1 MAADTLARMFWEQ
14 VERSGDRPAQQ
25 FKHGAGWTTITW
37 REVGETVR
45 ELALGLLAL
54 GRAKGDSVALLS
66 SSRAE
71 WVQAD
76 FAIFTAGCVTVPVYP
91 SYPPDLIAYI
101 VNDSGARTIIVEDP
115 AQLAKV
121 LQAREK
127 TPNLEHIIV
136 ISDYDAPQP
145 PKMVMTWESLRRLG
159 RENAGTGALGSL
171 LAERVASTRPT
182 DLATIVYTSGT
193 TGPPKGVMQTHGNH
207 IAAVTAS
214 KQATPVEEGW
224 VHLLFLPLAH
234 SFARLESFLGVAHG
248 LTTAFAE
255 NLDKVGENLRE
266 TRPHFIC
273 SVPRVFE
280 KVYGRILAGVEAG
293 SPAKKKIFNWAVSVG
308 RDVSRHQQRGQPVP
322 TTLELKRKIA
332 HKLVFSKLH
341 AALGGRLRWA
351 VSGGAPLSR
360 DIAEFF
366 HAAGILL
373 LEGYG
378 LTETCPVLTFNRPD
392 RYKFGSVGQTLPGVQ
407 VQIAADGEIL
417 ARGPNIA
424 TLGYFKQPEATHEVF
439 GADGWFHTGDIGTID
454 GDGFLFITDRKK
466 DLIVTAGGMNIAP
479 QNIENL
485 LKADPFISQVM
496 VYGDR
501 RPYPVALITV
511 NSDELSKFAR
521 EQGILT
527 SEAAAI
533 VKHPKVVERVG
544 RTVEEKNTQLQSY
557 ARIKRF
563 TVLPTD
569 FTLDGGELTPTLK
582 VKRKVVSQKYQDAIE
597 ELYR

>member
-1 MAADTLARMFWEQ
+1 MATDTLARMFWDR

-25 FKHGAGWTTITW
+25 FKQGADWKTITW
-37 REVGETVR
+37 REVGDVVR
-45 ELALGLLAL
+45 EVGLGLIAL
-54 GRAKGDSVALLS
+54 GREKGEMVALLS
-66 SSRAE
+66 TSRAE

-76 FAIFTAGCVTVPVYP
+76 FAIFSAGCVTVPVYP
-91 SYPPDLIAYI
+91 TYPPDLISYV
-101 VNDSGARTIIVEDP
+101 VNDSGAKTILVEDS

-121 LQAREK
+121 LQARDK
-127 TPNLEHIIV
+127 MPALQQIIV
-136 ISDYDAPQP
+136 IAGYDAPQP
-145 PKMVMTWESLRRLG
+145 PKIVMTWESLRRLG
-159 RENAGTGALGSL
+159 RENVAAHKST
-171 LAERVASTRPT
+171 LADRVASTRPT

-207 IAAVTAS
+207 VAAVTAS
-214 KQATPVEEGW
+214 KQATPVQEGW

-234 SFARLESFLGVAHG
+234 SFARLESFLGVTHG

-255 NLDKVGENLRE
+255 NLDKVGENLKE

-280 KVYGRILAGVEAG
+280 KVYGKILAGVEAG
-293 SPAKKKIFNWAVSVG
+293 SPAKKKIFSWAVSVG

-322 TTLELKRKIA
+322 ATLELKRKVA

-341 AALGGRLRWA
+341 AALGGRLQWA
-351 VSGGAPLSR
+351 VSGGAPLAR

-378 LTETCPVLTFNRPD
+378 LTETCPALTFNRPD
-392 RYKFGSVGQTLPGVQ
+392 RFKFGSVGQTLPGVQ
-407 VQIAADGEIL
+407 LRIAEDGEIL

-424 TLGYFKQPEATHEVF
+424 TLGYYKQPEATREVF
-439 GADGWFHTGDIGTID
+439 DPDGWFHTGDIGTVD
-454 GDGFLFITDRKK
+454 QDGFLVITDRKK

-501 RPYPVALITV
+501 RPYPVALITI
-511 NSDELSKFAR
+511 NPEELSKFAR

-533 VKHPKVVERVG
+533 VKHPKVAERVG

-557 ARIKRF
+557 AKIKRF

-569 FTLDGGELTPTLK
+569 FSLDGGELTPTLK
-582 VKRKVVSQKYQDAIE
+582 VKRKVVSQKYKDAIE

>member
-1 MAADTLARMFWEQ
+1 MAADTLARMFWDR

-25 FKHGAGWTTITW
+25 FKHGADWKTITW
-37 REVGETVR
+37 REVGDAVR
-45 ELALGLLAL
+45 EAALGLIAL
-54 GRAKGDSVALLS
+54 GREKGDMVALLS
-66 SSRAE
+66 ASRAE

-76 FAIFTAGCVTVPVYP
+76 FAIFSAGCVTVPVYP
-91 SYPPDLIAYI
+91 TYPPDLIAYV
-101 VNDSGARTIIVEDP
+101 VNDSGAKTIIVEDP

-121 LQAREK
+121 LQAHDQM
-127 TPNLEHIIV
+127 PALEHVVV
-136 ISDYDAPQP
+136 ITGYDAPQP
-145 PKMVMTWESLRRLG
+145 PKIVMTWQSLRRLG
-159 RENAGTGALGSL
+159 RENAAAHKST
-171 LAERVASTRPT
+171 LAERVATTRPT

-207 IAAVTAS
+207 VAAVTAS
-214 KQATPVEEGW
+214 KQATPVQEGW

-234 SFARLESFLGVAHG
+234 SFARLESFLGVTHG

-255 NLDKVGENLRE
+255 NLDKVGDNLKE

-280 KVYGRILAGVEAG
+280 KVYAKILAGVEAG
-293 SPAKKKIFNWAVSVG
+293 SPVKKKIFGWAVSVG

-322 TTLELKRKIA
+322 TALELKRKLA

-341 AALGGRLRWA
+341 AALGGRLQWA

-360 DIAEFF
+360 EIAEFF

-378 LTETCPVLTFNRPD
+378 LTETCPALTFNRPD
-392 RYKFGSVGQTLPGVQ
+392 RFKFGSVGQSLPGVQ
-407 VQIAADGEIL
+407 LRIAPDGEIL

-424 TLGYFKQPEATHEVF
+424 TLGYYKQPGATREVF
-439 GADGWFHTGDIGTID
+439 DPDGWFHTGDIGAID
-454 GDGFLFITDRKK
+454 QDGFLVITDRKK

-511 NSDELSKFAR
+511 SPDELSKFAR

-527 SEAAAI
+527 SDASAI
-533 VKHPKVVERVG
+533 VKHPKVAERVG

-557 ARIKRF
+557 AKIKRF
-563 TVLPTD
+563 TVLPAD

-582 VKRKVVSQKYQDAIE
+582 VKRKVVSQKYKDAIE

>member
-1 MAADTLARMFWEQ
+1 MAPDTLARMFWDR
-14 VERSGDRPAQQ
+14 VERSGDRPAHQ
-25 FKHGAGWTTITW
+25 FKQSTDWKTITW
-37 REVGETVR
+37 REVGDVVR
-45 ELALGLLAL
+45 EVALGLLAL
-54 GRAKGDSVALLS
+54 GRGTGDAVALLS
-66 SSRAE
+66 TSRAE

-76 FAIFTAGCVTVPVYP
+76 FAIFSAGCVTVPVYP
-91 SYPPDLIAYI
+91 TYPPDLIAYV
-101 VNDSGARTIIVEDP
+101 VNDSGAKTIIVEDP
-115 AQLAKV
+115 GQLSKV
-121 LQAREK
+121 LEARDK
-127 TPNLEHIIV
+127 TPGLEQIV
-136 ISDYDAPQP
+136 VITGYDAPQP
-145 PKMVMTWESLRRLG
+145 PKMIMTWETLRRRG
-159 RENAGTGALGSL
+159 RDSVDAHRST

-255 NLDKVGENLRE
+255 NLDKVGENLKE

-280 KVYGRILAGVEAG
+280 KVYGKILAGVEAG
-293 SPAKKKIFNWAVSVG
+293 SPAKRKIFGWAVSVG

-322 TTLELKRKIA
+322 ATLELKRKLA
-332 HKLVFSKLH
+332 HRLVFSKLH
-341 AALGGRLRWA
+341 AALGGRLQWA

-378 LTETCPVLTFNRPD
+378 LTETCPALTFNRPD
-392 RYKFGSVGQTLPGVQ
+392 RFKFGSVGQTLPGVQ
-407 VQIAADGEIL
+407 LRIAADGEIL

-424 TLGYFKQPEATHEVF
+424 TLGYFKQPEATREVF
-439 GADGWFHTGDIGTID
+439 DLDGWFHTGDIGTID
-454 GDGFLFITDRKK
+454 GDGFLVITDRKK

-496 VYGDR
+496 IYGDR

-511 NSDELSKFAR
+511 NPEELSKFAR

-557 ARIKRF
+557 AKIKRF
-563 TVLPTD
+563 TVLATD

-582 VKRKVVSQKYQDAIE
+582 VKRRVVSQKYKDAIE

>member
-1 MAADTLARMFWEQ
+1 MAPDTLARMFWDR
-14 VERSGDRPAQQ
+14 VDRSGERPAQQ
-25 FKHGAGWTTITW
+25 FKQSADWKTVTW
-37 REVGETVR
+37 REVGDVVR
-45 ELALGLLAL
+45 EVALGLLAL
-54 GRAKGDSVALLS
+54 GRGKGDAVALLS
-66 SSRAE
+66 TSRAE

-76 FAIFTAGCVTVPVYP
+76 FAIFSAGCVTVPVYP
-91 SYPPDLIAYI
+91 TYPPDLIAYV
-101 VNDSGARTIIVEDP
+101 VNDSGAKTIIVEDP
-115 AQLAKV
+115 GQLAKV
-121 LQAREK
+121 LEARDK
-127 TPNLEHIIV
+127 TPGLEQIV
-136 ISDYDAPQP
+136 VMSGYDAPQP
-145 PKMVMTWESLRRLG
+145 PKMVMTWETLRRLG
-159 RENAGTGALGSL
+159 RESLDAQGST

-207 IAAVTAS
+207 VAAVTAS
-214 KQATPVEEGW
+214 KQATPVQEGW

-280 KVYGRILAGVEAG
+280 KVYGKILAGVEAG
-293 SPAKKKIFNWAVSVG
+293 SPAKKKIFGWAVSVG

-322 TTLELKRKIA
+322 ATLELKRKLA

-341 AALGGRLRWA
+341 AALGGRLQWA

-378 LTETCPVLTFNRPD
+378 LTETCPALTFNRPD
-392 RYKFGSVGQTLPGVQ
+392 RFKFGSVGQTLPGVQ
-407 VQIAADGEIL
+407 LRIAADGEIL

-424 TLGYFKQPEATHEVF
+424 TLGYFKQPEATREVF
-439 GADGWFHTGDIGTID
+439 DPDGWFRTGDIGTID

-496 VYGDR
+496 IYGDR

-511 NSDELSKFAR
+511 NPDELSKFAR
-521 EQGILT
+521 EQGILA
-527 SEAAAI
+527 SETAVI
-533 VKHPKVVERVG
+533 VKHPKVVERIG

-557 ARIKRF
+557 AKIKRF
-563 TVLPTD
+563 RVLATD

-582 VKRKVVSQKYQDAIE
+582 VKRTVVSQKYRDAIE

>member
-1 MAADTLARMFWEQ
+1 MAPDTLARMFWDR
-14 VERSGDRPAQQ
+14 VERSGDRPAHQ
-25 FKHGAGWTTITW
+25 FKQSADWKTITW
-37 REVGETVR
+37 REVGDVVR
-45 ELALGLLAL
+45 EVALGLLAL
-54 GRAKGDSVALLS
+54 GRGKGDAVALLS
-66 SSRAE
+66 TSRAE

-76 FAIFTAGCVTVPVYP
+76 FAIFSAGCVTVPVYP
-91 SYPPDLIAYI
+91 TYPPDLIAYV
-101 VNDSGARTIIVEDP
+101 VNDSGAKTIIVEDP
-115 AQLAKV
+115 GQLSKV
-121 LQAREK
+121 LEARDK
-127 TPNLEHIIV
+127 TPGLEQIV
-136 ISDYDAPQP
+136 VITGYDAPQP
-145 PKMVMTWESLRRLG
+145 PKMVMTWETLRRLG
-159 RENAGTGALGSL
+159 RDSVDAHRST

-255 NLDKVGENLRE
+255 NLDKVGENLKE

-280 KVYGRILAGVEAG
+280 KVYGKILAGVEAG
-293 SPAKKKIFNWAVSVG
+293 SPAKRKIFGWAVSVG

-322 TTLELKRKIA
+322 ATLELKRKLA
-332 HKLVFSKLH
+332 HRLVFSKLH
-341 AALGGRLRWA
+341 AALGGRLQWA

-378 LTETCPVLTFNRPD
+378 LTETCPALTFNRPD
-392 RYKFGSVGQTLPGVQ
+392 RFKFGSVGQTLPGVQ
-407 VQIAADGEIL
+407 LRIAADGEIL

-424 TLGYFKQPEATHEVF
+424 TLGYFKQPEATREVF
-439 GADGWFHTGDIGTID
+439 DLDGWFHTGDIGTID
-454 GDGFLFITDRKK
+454 GDGFLVITDRKK

-496 VYGDR
+496 IYGDR

-511 NSDELSKFAR
+511 NPEELSKFAR

-557 ARIKRF
+557 AKIKRF
-563 TVLPTD
+563 TVLATD

-582 VKRKVVSQKYQDAIE
+582 VKRRVVSQKYKDAIE

>member
-1 MAADTLARMFWEQ
+1 MAADTLARMFWER
-14 VERSGDRPAQQ
+14 VERSADRPAHQ
-25 FKHGAGWTTITW
+25 FKQGAAWKTTTW

-45 ELALGLLAL
+45 EVALGLLAL
-54 GRAKGDSVALLS
+54 GRGKGDAVALLS
-66 SSRAE
+66 GSRAE

-76 FAIFTAGCVTVPVYP
+76 FAIFSAGGVTVPVYP

-127 TPNLEHIIV
+127 TPNLEHIVV
-136 ISDYDAPQP
+136 ISGYDAPHP
-145 PKMVMTWESLRRLG
+145 PKTVMTWEMLRRLG
-159 RENAGTGALGSL
+159 RESADAHRST
-171 LAERVASTRPT
+171 LAERVASTRPI

-207 IAAVTAS
+207 VAAVSAS

-280 KVYGRILAGVEAG
+280 KVYGKILAGVEAG
-293 SPAKKKIFNWAVSVG
+293 SPVKKKIFNWAVSVG

-322 TTLELKRKIA
+322 TPLEVKRKIA

-392 RYKFGSVGQTLPGVQ
+392 RFKFGSVGQTLPGVQ
-407 VQIAADGEIL
+407 LQLAADGEIL

-439 GADGWFHTGDIGTID
+439 DADGWFHTGDIGTLD

-496 VYGDR
+496 IYGDR

-582 VKRKVVSQKYQDAIE
+582 VKRRVVSQKYQDAIE